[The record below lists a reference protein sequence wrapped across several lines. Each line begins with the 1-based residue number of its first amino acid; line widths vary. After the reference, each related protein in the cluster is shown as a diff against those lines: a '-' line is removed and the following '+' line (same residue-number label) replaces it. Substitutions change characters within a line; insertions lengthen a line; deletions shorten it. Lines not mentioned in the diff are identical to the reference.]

1 MPKIKNEKVKKNKVV
16 FDPSDYKPYI
26 SLSNYEMVDDY
37 ELDLRQQRI
46 AHETGDASGCLSPRQ
61 WY

>member
-16 FDPSDYKPYI
+16 IDLSNYKPYI

-37 ELDLRQQRI
+37 ERDLRLQRI
-46 AHETGDASGCLSPRQ
+46 AHETGDTSGCLSPRQ
-61 WY
+61 WK

>member
-16 FDPSDYKPYI
+16 SDYKPYI

-46 AHETGDASGCLSPRQ
+46 AHETVDASGCLSPRQ
-61 WY
+61 WK